1 MHSETT
7 NGLQDQAANGMRAV
21 PLSPED
27 IVERY
32 RNHVAR
38 FDLPDAQKAELLL
51 TVWQIM
57 GSFVDRAFG
66 DDAVQL
72 ARKDGDGL
80 QEDDEAESPAVIKC
94 QDNPAIENKD
104 GLSDAFGEQAAAKR
118 GRRRPRS

>member
-7 NGLQDQAANGMRAV
+7 NGLQDQAVNGLGAV
-21 PLSPED
+21 PFSPEA
-27 IVERY
+27 IVARY
-32 RNHVAR
+32 SSHVAR

-66 DDAVQL
+66 DDAAQL

-80 QEDDEAESPAVIKC
+80 RGNDEAGSPAVIEC
-94 QDNPAIENKD
+94 QDNPAGESKD
-104 GLSDAFGEQAAAKR
+104 GLSGAFGQQAAVKR